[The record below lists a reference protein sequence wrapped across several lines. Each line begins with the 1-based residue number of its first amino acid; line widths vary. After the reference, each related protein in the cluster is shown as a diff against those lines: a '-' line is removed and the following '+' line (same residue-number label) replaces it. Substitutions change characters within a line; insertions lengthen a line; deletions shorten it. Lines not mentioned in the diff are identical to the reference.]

1 MELRQGS
8 GNNKREAQQAISNV
22 SAGNRFVAQL
32 CPNRHRPPRTQTAR
46 ELLRNCHIEAAAWDP
61 ITRNGRLAYALH
73 ITLPCFGCRLVVYR
87 NTQNAAR
94 ARCVSDSGTVHQL
107 NLGERGQPHPFAWG
121 GGGVAMRVA
130 GSGSGSGIWPTRRE
144 RFRFAGSSM
153 WASKAVRPVGL
164 QTLIT
169 GSTEIFCRS
178 SPSTSITQELVA

>member
-121 GGGVAMRVA
+121 GGGVAMEGRWV
-130 GSGSGSGIWPTRRE
+130 GVRE
-144 RFRFAGSSM
+144 RNLADSSRKVPIRWVFYVGFKGGKAGGPPN
-153 WASKAVRPVGL
+153 ADNR
-164 QTLIT
+164 IH
-169 GSTEIFCRS
+169 
-178 SPSTSITQELVA
+178 